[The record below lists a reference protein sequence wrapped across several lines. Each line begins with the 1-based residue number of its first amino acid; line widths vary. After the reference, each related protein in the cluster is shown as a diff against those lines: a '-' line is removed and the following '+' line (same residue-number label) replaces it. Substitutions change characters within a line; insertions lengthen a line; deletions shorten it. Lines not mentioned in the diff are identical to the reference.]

1 MFEKISNDLV
11 TAMKEK
17 DTFKLSVLRMLK
29 SALKNEEI
37 NKKSALTD
45 DEVLAVIKKQVKT
58 RKDSKA
64 EYESY
69 NRLDLADGLEKEIK
83 ILSEYLPEELS
94 EMEINKIIEDT
105 INEIKPDGMKG
116 MGLVIKSISAKY
128 GARVD
133 MGLVSKLVKEKL
145 IMVLFLIYL

>member
-145 IMVLFLIYL
+145 MNQ